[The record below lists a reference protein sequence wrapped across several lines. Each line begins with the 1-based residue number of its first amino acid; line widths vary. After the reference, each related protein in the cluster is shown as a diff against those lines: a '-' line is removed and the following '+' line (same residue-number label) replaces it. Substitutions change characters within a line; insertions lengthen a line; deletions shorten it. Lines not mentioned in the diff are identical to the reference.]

1 MKLGVNKTV
10 NLEMRSVGVKH
21 VDGGS
26 SKITRPTSQPSNPI
40 NKTSTEVQVKKSPPT
55 NDVGETNNDI
65 IKVGLISARLVSAFL
80 IDHNNSYHQNP
91 CIFTEKADHVF
102 SSPENETDY

>member
-1 MKLGVNKTV
+1 MPLNLFLKNQSSVGYDNSLKRATAEMKLRVNKTV

-26 SKITRPTSQPSNPI
+26 SKITRSTSQPSNPI

-80 IDHNNSYHQNP
+80 IHRL
-91 CIFTEKADHVF
+91 FF
-102 SSPENETDY
+102 